1 MFGIEGIEAMELGS
15 GILGLEP
22 PVDGDLGRVALLH
35 RGPDFPPQRV
45 FIGEPLLQTGAD
57 QYAELYFGHVQPTAM
72 VEAMGACDVR
82 THPAQVEVNA

>member
-22 PVDGDLGRVALLH
+22 PVDGDLGRVALGN

-45 FIGEPLLQTGAD
+45 FIGSRCFRQERTSTLNSIS
-57 QYAELYFGHVQPTAM
+57 AM
-72 VEAMGACDVR
+72 FNQLPCLGV
-82 THPAQVEVNA
+82 